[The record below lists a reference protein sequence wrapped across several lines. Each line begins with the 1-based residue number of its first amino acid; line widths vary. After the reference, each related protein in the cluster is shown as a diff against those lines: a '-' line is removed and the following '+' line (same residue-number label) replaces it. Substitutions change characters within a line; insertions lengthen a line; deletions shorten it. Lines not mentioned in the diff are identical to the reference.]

1 MIPCFG
7 AYFQVLSVKCAV
19 QLLVRIADA
28 KILIL
33 HLREV
38 DVELIFIQQLH
49 QQRLLLFH
57 VADSDE
63 IIYCVC
69 RHLGIDIPI
78 EK

>member
-1 MIPCFG
+1 MIPCFV
-7 AYFQVLSVKCAV
+7 AYLQVLSVKRAV

-28 KILIL
+28 KIFIL

-38 DVELIFIQQLH
+38 DVELILIQQLH

-57 VADSDE
+57 VADGDE
-63 IIYCVC
+63 IVYRVF

-78 EK
+78 EE

>member
-1 MIPCFG
+1 MFG

-33 HLREV
+33 HFREV
-38 DVELIFIQQLH
+38 NVELILIQQLH

-57 VADSDE
+57 IPDSDE
-63 IIYCVC
+63 IVYRIF

>member
-1 MIPCFG
+1 MFS
-7 AYFQVLSVKCAV
+7 AYFQLLSVKCAV
-19 QLLVRIADA
+19 QFLVRIADA

-38 DVELIFIQQLH
+38 DIELILIEQLH

-63 IIYCVC
+63 IVYRFF

-78 EK
+78 EE

>member
-1 MIPCFG
+1 MFG

-19 QLLVRIADA
+19 QFLVRIADA

-33 HLREV
+33 YLREV
-38 DVELIFIQQLH
+38 DVELILIQQLH

-63 IIYCVC
+63 IVYCIF
-69 RHLGIDIPI
+69 RQIGIDIPI
-78 EK
+78 EE